1 MGSDC
6 IRFAR
11 ARCNDAHSLIPSL
24 IIAAS
29 LAAAAPAA
37 TAPAPLACLAHYYAI
52 TPVEKDGA
60 WYGRLPDGTRV
71 PYDDGRA
78 KTFDEKLNTPD
89 IEDMFSIR
97 YRAGAIRPVTVPD
110 DDPGRIRVEEMFSA
124 TYGQT
129 RAAVDVVPVDFL
141 GRTLSVNRRRA
152 DAFRAVAARLQRL
165 RDADPALAA
174 YLRRFAGTF
183 VWRKIAGTN
192 RQSAHSYGVSIDL
205 DTSVS
210 SYWRWQRPPSPLRW
224 RNQIPQAIVDAFEAE
239 GFIWGGR
246 WFHYDTMHFE
256 YRPELLD
263 PSCYPPGRI
272 AVAAGGDLQLDERS
286 TAAQLDGVAGLLDG
300 DVRFG
305 NLEGPL
311 TARGQPAGLDGDG
324 RPTSGGPIRFTA
336 PPSIAARLHQKLA
349 VVSLANNHALDQ
361 GEAGRADSERALRA
375 AGIAAAF
382 EGHDAALV
390 PAGAN
395 VRIIA
400 RDLGPGLAPADED
413 ALAAAVASARR
424 SGAAVLVS
432 LHFGREGV
440 QLPAPAERRVAERL
454 IDAGASAVL
463 GHGPH
468 VVRGVQRHGR
478 GVIAYSL
485 GNLAFACRCT
495 DEKDALVLRF
505 TLGADGTVE
514 DIVALPIVA
523 GLAGAAPRPA
533 DDAELAKLI
542 ADLSRDLGSDARV
555 DGTVVRI
562 R

>member
-1 MGSDC
+1 MGDDC
-6 IRFAR
+6 IRLSP
-11 ARCNDAHSLIPSL
+11 ARCNDARV
-24 IIAAS
+24 IALVAVAAWVAAPD
-29 LAAAAPAA
+29 AAAAPP
-37 TAPAPLACLAHYYAI
+37 PASLACLARYYAI
-52 TPVEKDGA
+52 TAEQQDGR
-60 WYGRLPDGTRV
+60 WFGRLPDGTRV

-97 YRAGAIRPVTVPD
+97 YRPGAIRPVVVPD
-110 DDPGRIRVEEMFSA
+110 DDPGRIRVEEVFSA

-129 RAAVDVVPVDFL
+129 RDAVDVVPVDFL
-141 GRTLSVNRRRA
+141 GRTLPVNRRRA
-152 DAFRAVAARLQRL
+152 GAFRAVAARLHKL
-165 RDADPALAA
+165 RDADPTLGA

-210 SYWRWQRPPSPLRW
+210 AYWRWQRPPAPLRW

-246 WFHYDTMHFE
+246 WNHYDTMHFE

-263 PSCYPPGRI
+263 PTCYPPGRI
-272 AVAAGGDLQLDERS
+272 QVAAGGDLQLAASS
-286 TAAQLDGVAGLLDG
+286 TNAQLDGVAGLLDG
-300 DVRFG
+300 DLRFG

-311 TARGQPAGLDGDG
+311 TERGKPAGLDAAGK
-324 RPTSGGPIRFTA
+324 PAAAGPIRFAA
-336 PPSIAARLHQKLA
+336 PPATAALLRGRLDVA
-349 VVSLANNHALDQ
+349 SLANNHALDQ
-361 GEAGRADSERALRA
+361 GEAGRADTEHALQA

-382 EGHDAALV
+382 PGHDATLAPL
-390 PAGAN
+390 G
-395 VRIIA
+395 VRVQILA

-413 ALAAAVASARR
+413 ALASAVAAARHG
-424 SGAAVLVS
+424 GAAVLVS
-432 LHFGREGV
+432 LHFAREGV
-440 QLPAPAERRVAERL
+440 QLPSPAERRLAARL
-454 IDAGASAVL
+454 IDAGDSAVL

-468 VVRGVQRHGR
+468 VARGIERRGR

-505 TLGADGTVE
+505 ALGADGGVD
-514 DIVALPIVA
+514 DIVALPITA
-523 GLAGAAPRPA
+523 GLAGAPPHPA
-533 DDAELAKLI
+533 DDVELAKLI
-542 ADLSRDLGSDARV
+542 TDLSRDLGSDVRA

>member
-1 MGSDC
+1 
-6 IRFAR
+6 
-11 ARCNDAHSLIPSL
+11 L
-24 IIAAS
+24 IIAAW
-29 LAAAAPAA
+29 LAAAPAA
-37 TAPAPLACLAHYYAI
+37 AAPAPLACLARYYAI
-52 TPVEKDGA
+52 TPEQQDGR
-60 WYGRLPDGTRV
+60 WFGRLPDGSRV
-71 PYDDGRA
+71 PYDDGRT
-78 KTFDEKLNTPD
+78 KTFDEKLNAPD
-89 IEDMFSIR
+89 VEDMFSIR
-97 YRAGAIRPVTVPD
+97 YRPGAIRPVTAPD

-141 GRTLSVNRRRA
+141 GRTLPVNRRRA
-152 DAFRAVAARLQRL
+152 DAFSAVAARLRRL
-165 RDADPALAA
+165 READPALGA

-210 SYWRWQRPPSPLRW
+210 AYWRWQRPPAPLRW

-272 AVAAGGDLQLDERS
+272 QVAAGGDLQLAESS
-286 TAAQLDGVAGLLDG
+286 TTAQLDGVAGLLDG
-300 DVRFG
+300 DLRFG

-311 TARGQPAGLDGDG
+311 TERGKPAGLDSSGK
-324 RPTSGGPIRFTA
+324 PTAAGGPIRFAA
-336 PPSIAARLHQKLA
+336 PPATAAILRHRLDVA
-349 VVSLANNHALDQ
+349 SLANNHALDQ
-361 GEAGRADSERALRA
+361 GEAGRADTERALQS

-382 EGHDAALV
+382 PGHDAVLAPL
-390 PAGAN
+390 G
-395 VRIIA
+395 VRVQILA
-400 RDLGPGLAPADED
+400 RDLGRGLAPADED
-413 ALAAAVASARR
+413 ALATAVASARR
-424 SGAAVLVS
+424 AGAAVLVS

-440 QLPAPAERRVAERL
+440 QLPSPAERRLAQRL

-468 VVRGVQRHGR
+468 VIRGVERRGR

-505 TLGADGTVE
+505 ALGADGGVD
-514 DIVALPIVA
+514 DIVGLPIAA
-523 GLAGAAPRPA
+523 GLAGAPPRPA
-533 DDAELAKLI
+533 DDAELSKLI

-555 DGTVVRI
+555 EGSVVRL

>member
-1 MGSDC
+1 M
-6 IRFAR
+6 IAPLFA
-11 ARCNDAHSLIPSL
+11 AGWLVV
-24 IIAAS
+24 
-29 LAAAAPAA
+29 A
-37 TAPAPLACLAHYYAI
+37 TATTAAPAPLACLARYYAI
-52 TPVEKDGA
+52 TPEQQDGQ
-60 WYGRLPDGTRV
+60 WFGRLPDGTRV
-71 PYDDGRA
+71 PYADGRA
-78 KTFDEKLNTPD
+78 KTFDEKLNAPD

-97 YRAGAIRPVTVPD
+97 YRPGAIRPVTVPD
-110 DDPGRIRVEEMFSA
+110 DDPGRIRVEEMFAA

-152 DAFRAVAARLQRL
+152 DAFRAVAARLQHL
-165 RDADPALAA
+165 RDTDPMLGA

-210 SYWRWQRPPSPLRW
+210 AYWRWQRPPAPLRW

-272 AVAAGGDLQLDERS
+272 DVAAGGDLQLAASS
-286 TAAQLDGVAGLLDG
+286 TGAQLDGVAGLLDG
-300 DVRFG
+300 DLRFG

-311 TARGQPAGLDGDG
+311 TERGKPAGLDAAGK
-324 RPTSGGPIRFTA
+324 PTAAGGPIRFAAPLATA
-336 PPSIAARLHQKLA
+336 ALLRGRLDVA
-349 VVSLANNHALDQ
+349 SLANNHALDQ
-361 GEAGRADSERALRA
+361 GEAGRADTVQALQS
-375 AGIAAAF
+375 AGVAAAF
-382 EGHDAALV
+382 PGHDA
-390 PAGAN
+390 
-395 VRIIA
+395 VRAPLGVRVQILA

-413 ALAAAVASARR
+413 ALATAVASARHA
-424 SGAAVLVS
+424 GAAVLVS
-432 LHFGREGV
+432 LHFAREGV
-440 QLPAPAERRVAERL
+440 QPPAPAERRLAERL

-468 VVRGVQRHGR
+468 VTRGVERRGR

-505 TLGADGTVE
+505 VLGADGGVD
-514 DIVALPIVA
+514 DILALPIAA
-523 GLAGAAPRPA
+523 GLAGAPPHPA
-533 DDAELAKLI
+533 DDVELAKLI
-542 ADLSRDLGSDARV
+542 ADLSRDLGSDARA
-555 DGTVVRI
+555 DGSVVRI

>member
-1 MGSDC
+1 MM
-6 IRFAR
+6 R
-11 ARCNDAHSLIPSL
+11 ALIAPL
-24 IIAAS
+24 MIAATI
-29 LAAAAPAA
+29 AATPGAAAPAA
-37 TAPAPLACLAHYYAI
+37 VPAPLACLARYYSI
-52 TPVEKDGA
+52 TPEQQDGH

-71 PYDDGRA
+71 PYDDGRT
-78 KTFDEKLNTPD
+78 KTFDEKLDTPD
-89 IEDMFSIR
+89 VEDMFSIR
-97 YRAGAIRPVTVPD
+97 YRPGAIRPVTVPD
-110 DDPGRIRVEEMFSA
+110 DDPGRIRVEEMFAA

-129 RAAVDVVPVDFL
+129 SAAVDVVPVDFL
-141 GRTLSVNRRRA
+141 GRKLSVNRQRA
-152 DAFRAVAARLQRL
+152 GAFRAVAARLQRL

-210 SYWRWQRPPSPLRW
+210 AYWRWQRPPAPLRW
-224 RNQIPQAIVDAFEAE
+224 RNQIPQAIVGAFEAE

-263 PSCYPPGRI
+263 RSCYPPGRI
-272 AVAAGGDLQLDERS
+272 QIAAGGDLQLGES
-286 TAAQLDGVAGLLDG
+286 SSATQLDGVAAVLDG

-311 TARGQPAGLDGDG
+311 TERGKPAGLDATG
-324 RPTSGGPIRFTA
+324 RPSAAGGPIRFAAPIATA
-336 PPSIAARLHQKLA
+336 ALLRQRLD

-361 GEAGRADSERALRA
+361 GEAGRADTERALQA
-375 AGIAAAF
+375 AGVAAAF
-382 EGHDAALV
+382 AGHDAALAL
-390 PAGAN
+390 AGVN
-395 VRIIA
+395 VRVVA
-400 RDLGPGLAPADED
+400 RDLGPGLAPADQD
-413 ALAAAVASARR
+413 ALAAAVAAARR
-424 SGAAVLVS
+424 VGAAVLVS
-432 LHFGREGV
+432 LHFGREGAE
-440 QLPAPAERRVAERL
+440 LPSPAERRLAERL

-468 VVRGVQRHGR
+468 VVRGIERRGR

-505 TLGADGTVE
+505 ALGADGSVD
-514 DIVALPIVA
+514 DIVAVPLAA
-523 GLAGAAPRPA
+523 GLAGAMPRAA
-533 DDAELAKLI
+533 DDGELAKLI
-542 ADLSRDLGSDARV
+542 SDLSRDLGSDARV